1 MLTSTRRQKD
11 EKKREAFSDDKE
23 PIDRDWLSEW
33 AKREPHVWSV
43 PGTNLAIYYNQSG
56 LLNGIWTILETLDDG
71 DEMDHCHV
79 VNRGECRRMID
90 LITSQSAEEK
100 PADYPHWAYMTEAQK
115 DEAIR
120 KAY

>member
-1 MLTSTRRQKD
+1 MTTTYK
-11 EKKREAFSDDKE
+11 DDKE

-33 AKREPHVWSV
+33 AKREPHVWAV

-71 DEMDHCHV
+71 DELDHCHV
-79 VNRGECRRMID
+79 VTRGECRRMLD
-90 LITSQSAEEK
+90 LLTSQVEEK